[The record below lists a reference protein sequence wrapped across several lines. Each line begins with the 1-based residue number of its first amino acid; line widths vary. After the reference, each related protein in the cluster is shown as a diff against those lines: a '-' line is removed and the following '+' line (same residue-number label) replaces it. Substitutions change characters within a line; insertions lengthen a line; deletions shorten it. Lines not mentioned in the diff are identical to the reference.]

1 MDYDIKKKVAKY
13 TSNKYEAVIVASK
26 LARKINMKRLAVT
39 EGLGPDDNVP
49 GFKQKVTVEAL
60 DELALGKVKFSI
72 NDPKNQEEEDIFP
85 EL

>member
-26 LARKINMKRLAVT
+26 LSRKINLERLSVT
-39 EGLGPDDNVP
+39 ESVGPEEIP
-49 GFKQKVTVEAL
+49 PSFKTKVTVEAITA
-60 DELALGKVKFSI
+60 LAEGKVKFTIKEDTSS
-72 NDPKNQEEEDIFP
+72 EEELFP